1 MLQIR
6 SARTDDA
13 DFLGWVI
20 FTAAR
25 GYCSELARVLRN
37 NMRLASRVA
46 TYLVALSVLAL
57 ASQSPA
63 QVYQGKELVKVELLA
78 DTNAIVPGKSFTIGL
93 LLRMAPGWH
102 TYWAFSGDA
111 GLPTELKWKL
121 PSGWKVGEIQWP
133 IPLKTIDP
141 GDIETYGYENEVLLM
156 QEITPPQKLDN
167 SRVKLSAEAN
177 WLVCEKICIPGSATS
192 QLELPVSTTNQPA
205 NSEIFARYRHL
216 LPQNWPESNVASANW
231 SRVGRDL
238 RLKITSETLANY
250 PALDFFPLPG
260 KDVVVGHP
268 TIESRNK
275 NEVTFRIP
283 IESSEKNLS
292 SIPGLIVFSQQPNG
306 EDRAA
311 WQISA
316 APTVSAASAAPARGI
331 FTFLLFG
338 FLGGIILNLMPCVLP
353 VISLKI
359 FGFIQQAGQSRRKV
373 LRSGIAF
380 AVGIFAWFV
389 GLAAILIVLKGAG
402 RDVTWGGFQFTNA
415 YFVLALS
422 VIVLVF
428 ALNLFGVFE
437 ISLPQGLTRGLLS
450 TTERRNDLGSFL
462 QGVFATVLATPC
474 TAPFLGTALGF
485 AFSQS
490 PAVIL
495 AMFVAIAAGMSAPYL
510 LLSAQP
516 AWLRFLPK
524 PGPWM
529 LHIKQFMGF
538 LLLATLLFLLYVL
551 GAQRGLEGAIWASC
565 FLLVISVACWMKGAF
580 VLPTAS
586 IAKRS
591 VVLVLMLAL
600 VLGSGIYFVGGKF
613 RSTNVA
619 LADSRLRGD
628 WQAFT
633 PERLQ
638 AELEQGHSVFVDFTA
653 AWCLT
658 CKFNEANVLE
668 SAEVRDAFQRH
679 ATVKLKADWTNGD
692 PAITKLLQK
701 FGRPGVPLY
710 VLYPGKNEE
719 PIVFPEVLTKGM
731 VLEKLQTAA
740 RSVAVQ

>member
-1 MLQIR
+1 
-6 SARTDDA
+6 
-13 DFLGWVI
+13 
-20 FTAAR
+20 
-25 GYCSELARVLRN
+25 
-37 NMRLASRVA
+37 MRLASRAA
-46 TYLVALSVLAL
+46 TYLIALSFLAL
-57 ASQSPA
+57 TSQSLA
-63 QVYQGKELVKVELLA
+63 QVYQGKELVKAELLA

-121 PSGWKVGEIQWP
+121 PSGWKVGQMQWP
-133 IPLKTIDP
+133 IPLKTVDP

-156 QEITPPQKLDN
+156 QEITPPQKLES

-177 WLVCEKICIPGSATS
+177 WLVCEKICIPGSATP

-205 NSEIFARYRHL
+205 NSELFARYRRL

-231 SRVGRDL
+231 SRVGHDL
-238 RLKITSETLANY
+238 RLGITSENLANY
-250 PALDFFPLPG
+250 PALDFFPLPEQ
-260 KDVVVGHP
+260 DVVVGHP
-268 TIESRNK
+268 RIESRNK
-275 NEVTFRIP
+275 NEVTFRVP

-292 SIPGLIVFSQQPNG
+292 SIPGLIVFSQQANG
-306 EDRAA
+306 EDRSAR
-311 WQISA
+311 QISA
-316 APTVSAASAAPARGI
+316 APTLSAAGAAPAHGI
-331 FTFLLFG
+331 FTFLFFG

-380 AVGIFAWFV
+380 AVGIFAWFI
-389 GLAAILIVLKGAG
+389 GLAVLLIALKGAG
-402 RDVTWGGFQFTNA
+402 RDVTWGGFQFTNP

-437 ISLPQGLTRGLLS
+437 IWLPQFLTASLLS
-450 TTERRNDLGSFL
+450 TGERKDNLGSFF

-485 AFSQS
+485 AFTQS
-490 PAVIL
+490 AAIVL
-495 AMFVAIAAGMSAPYL
+495 AMFIAIAAGMSTPYL
-510 LLSAQP
+510 LLSVQP
-516 AWLRFLPK
+516 AWLRLVPR

-529 LHIKQFMGF
+529 IHVKQFMGF

-565 FLLVISVACWMKGAF
+565 FLLVISIACWMKGAF
-580 VLPTAS
+580 AAQAAS
-586 IAKRS
+586 AAKRAI
-591 VVLVLMLAL
+591 VLVLALLL
-600 VLGSGIYFVGGKF
+600 VLGSGVYFIGNKF
-613 RSTNVA
+613 HSATIA
-619 LADSRLRGD
+619 SADSRLRGD
-628 WQAFT
+628 WHAFT

-638 AELEQGHSVFVDFTA
+638 TELEQGRTVFIDFTA

-658 CKFNEANVLE
+658 CKFNEASVLE
-668 SAEVRDAFQRH
+668 ARDVREAFQRH
-679 ATVKLKADWTNGD
+679 AIVKLKADWTNGD
-692 PAITKLLQK
+692 PVITKLLQQ

-710 VLYPGKNEE
+710 VLYPARNEE
-719 PIVFPEVLTKGM
+719 PIVFPELLTKSM
-731 VLEKLQTAA
+731 VLEKLET
-740 RSVAVQ
+740 VAGKVASQ

>member
-1 MLQIR
+1 MLPDHMR
-6 SARTDDA
+6 VPSR
-13 DFLGWVI
+13 F
-20 FTAAR
+20 AAYWMACWSIIAFAPH
-25 GYCSELARVLRN
+25 GLA
-37 NMRLASRVA
+37 
-46 TYLVALSVLAL
+46 
-57 ASQSPA
+57 QED
-63 QVYQGKELVKVELLA
+63 QGKELVKAELLA
-78 DTNAIVPGKSFTIGL
+78 DT
-93 LLRMAPGWH
+93 
-102 TYWAFSGDA
+102 DA
-111 GLPTELKWKL
+111 GLPSELKWKL
-121 PSGWKVGEIQWP
+121 PSGWKIGEIQWP

-141 GDIETYGYENEVLLM
+141 GDIQTYGYENEVLLM

-167 SRVKLSAEAN
+167 STVKLSAEAN
-177 WLVCEKICIPGSATS
+177 WLVCEKICIPGSATP
-192 QLELPVSTTNQPA
+192 QLELPVSTTSQPA
-205 NSEIFARYRHL
+205 NSEVFARYRHL
-216 LPQNWPESNVASANW
+216 LPQNWPGSNVASANW
-231 SRVGRDL
+231 SKVGRDL
-238 RLKITSETLANY
+238 HLKITSETVAGY
-250 PALDFFPLPG
+250 PALDFFPSPG
-260 KDVVVGHP
+260 QDVVVGHP
-268 TIESRNK
+268 TVESRNK

-316 APTVSAASAAPARGI
+316 APTMSAASAAPARGI

-338 FLGGIILNLMPCVLP
+338 FLGGMILNLMPCVLP

-380 AVGIFAWFV
+380 TVGIFAWFV
-389 GLAAILIVLKGAG
+389 GLALLLIMLKGAG

-437 ISLPQGLTRGLLS
+437 ISLPKGMTRGLLS
-450 TTERRNDLGSFL
+450 TTERKDNLGSFF
-462 QGVFATVLATPC
+462 QGIFATVLATPC

-490 PAVIL
+490 PVVIL

-529 LHIKQFMGF
+529 LHVKQFMGF

-586 IAKRS
+586 AMKRA
-591 VVLVLMLAL
+591 VVLGLMLML
-600 VLGSGIYFVGGKF
+600 IIGSGIYFIGDTF
-613 RSTNVA
+613 RSTTVG

-638 AELEQGHSVFVDFTA
+638 AELDQGHSVFVDFTA
-653 AWCLT
+653 AWCIS

-679 ATVKLKADWTNGD
+679 AIVKLKADWTNGD
-692 PAITKLLQK
+692 PTITKLLQR

-719 PIVFPEVLTKGM
+719 PIVFPELLTKSM
-731 VLEKLQTAA
+731 LLEKLETI
-740 RSVAVQ
+740 SPNVASRKITTNEH